1 MTKWYFMQML
11 KNLSGKRKWL
21 KCTTVYCEVCCD
33 LFHLLLLPRLQAVH
47 SYSQYSNIHCIF
59 LVSVEVLKMHIP
71 PCLECYHKVCCS
83 FLHFTPNCNWN
94 EDCRRVM
101 VCCIEGGEREREL

>member
-71 PCLECYHKVCCS
+71 PHVWSVTIKYVVVSSILLQTVIGMK
-83 FLHFTPNCNWN
+83 
-94 EDCRRVM
+94 
-101 VCCIEGGEREREL
+101 IAGE